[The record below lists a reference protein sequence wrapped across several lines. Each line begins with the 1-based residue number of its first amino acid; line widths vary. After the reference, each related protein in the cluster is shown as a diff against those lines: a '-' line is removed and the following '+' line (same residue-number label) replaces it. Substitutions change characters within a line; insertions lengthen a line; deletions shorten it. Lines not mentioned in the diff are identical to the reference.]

1 MNKVKV
7 ELCMG
12 SSCFARG
19 NSQALT
25 NIENYIQENK
35 LEEYI
40 ELEGHLCLGNCKN
53 GPNIKINGQ
62 SFEGLNP
69 DCLVDLV
76 ERELNK

>member
-1 MNKVKV
+1 MNRVKV

-19 NSQALT
+19 NSKALEI
-25 NIENYIQENK
+25 IENYIKENN

-53 GPNIKINGQ
+53 GPNVKINGV
-62 SFEGLNP
+62 SYEGLEP

-76 ERELNK
+76 KQKLNE